1 MIDYQ
6 YIRHYDYS
14 GMRTAPLCIDGHTK
28 GSEKTD
34 RLNAHETG
42 QTCWKGIRIDPFN
55 ISDCYLLMDSTGEFQ
70 QPFQFVNPV

>member
-1 MIDYQ
+1 MDFL
-6 YIRHYDYS
+6 
-14 GMRTAPLCIDGHTK
+14 AK

-55 ISDCYLLMDSTGEFQ
+55 RWVFDGYPLMIHLYNGYTGGLLVST
-70 QPFQFVNPV
+70 